1 MVCVRRVLWA
11 PRPAELVDLR
21 EVSTPR
27 TVDPLKRRFGV
38 RGSVAVR
45 RLANPVTV
53 CDGHGVFFVA
63 ASGQIRMAA
72 SPKYSWR
79 SCVEL
84 VESRKSALWPGRMG
98 LLRPYPDHRRDSRST
113 RTPRAP
119 EQEAKIHNADPEG
132 QLTSRA
138 NDQG

>member
-1 MVCVRRVLWA
+1 MQASDMNGCAVRRVLWA
-11 PRPAELVDLR
+11 PRPAELGDLR

-45 RLANPVTV
+45 RLANPVTL

-72 SPKYSWR
+72 NR
-79 SCVEL
+79 RRQGVEHCS
-84 VESRKSALWPGRMG
+84 E
-98 LLRPYPDHRRDSRST
+98 LRQRP
-113 RTPRAP
+113 A
-119 EQEAKIHNADPEG
+119 QF
-132 QLTSRA
+132 L
-138 NDQG
+138 